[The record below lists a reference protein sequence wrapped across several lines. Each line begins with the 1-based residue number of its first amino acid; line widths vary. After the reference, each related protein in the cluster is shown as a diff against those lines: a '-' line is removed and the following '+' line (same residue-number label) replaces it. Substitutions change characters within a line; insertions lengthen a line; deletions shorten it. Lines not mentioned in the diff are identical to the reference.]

1 MIVHWYVYE
10 IFDHF
15 VSFKEHS
22 CYFLALSQDILV
34 SSMPVLIPLKQVVFL
49 VALVSF
55 RKQGKAQRLT
65 EKHQKDWPN
74 LGYLNIKKEW
84 WGLAHTS
91 RDLWN
96 SYFIHQN
103 HASIVL
109 LGADFK
115 LWPMPKLSLRN
126 IYFSQVN
133 PVHFLV
139 LHSFPKAL
147 SSWAWTYGIFQ

>member
-1 MIVHWYVYE
+1 MYE

-74 LGYLNIKKEW
+74 LGYLNIKKNDEDW
-84 WGLAHTS
+84 HILAEICEIAI
-91 RDLWN
+91 L
-96 SYFIHQN
+96 
-103 HASIVL
+103 SIRT
-109 LGADFK
+109 
-115 LWPMPKLSLRN
+115 MPL
-126 IYFSQVN
+126 
-133 PVHFLV
+133 
-139 LHSFPKAL
+139 
-147 SSWAWTYGIFQ
+147 